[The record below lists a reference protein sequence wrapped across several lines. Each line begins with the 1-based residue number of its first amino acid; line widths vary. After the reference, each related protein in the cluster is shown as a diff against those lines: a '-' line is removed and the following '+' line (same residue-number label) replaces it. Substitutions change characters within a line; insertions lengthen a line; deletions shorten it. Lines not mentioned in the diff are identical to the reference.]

1 MHLESFNVTEVRVG
15 LKGIRKLAVLLQQ
28 LKAVLA
34 DSQVLLLCRGCFSSS
49 KQVLRY
55 NSQSDISGVDEIGR
69 DGMWRLTMADLSA

>member
-1 MHLESFNVTEVRVG
+1 VHLESFNVTEVRVG